1 MAICEFMHLKMVT
14 QEEKNTMKERIG
26 LSHPSLIL
34 HSFACDNGERENL
47 IFFVYSLRIWMVLVN
62 VMQEKW

>member
-1 MAICEFMHLKMVT
+1 MAIWEFTHLKMVT
-14 QEEKNTMKERIG
+14 QEEKNTMKEQIG

-34 HSFACDNGERENL
+34 HSFTCDNGERENL
-47 IFFVYSLRIWMVLVN
+47 KFFVSSLRIWMAMVN